1 VADSQASGAH
11 VWAAR
16 GTRNRLDALEFPHES
31 HRMKQEIA
39 RFAIGGVLGFVVD
52 TARSGRTAG

>member
-1 VADSQASGAH
+1 
-11 VWAAR
+11 
-16 GTRNRLDALEFPHES
+16 
-31 HRMKQEIA
+31 MKQEIA